1 MASDFGLKIG
11 LEGEKE
17 FKSALSE
24 INQTFKVLGSE
35 MKLVTSQFDSNN
47 KSVESLA
54 AKNTVL
60 NKEIEAQKQKIEV
73 LRSALE
79 NAASSFGENDKR
91 TQAWQI
97 QLNNAEAVLNTM
109 EREVADNEKAID
121 ELSNTQ
127 ANAENST
134 EDFSD
139 SVEESGDTADEAES
153 KFSKFKDVVSTV
165 ATAAVAA
172 VTAIGTAAVAA
183 GKAIWDLAN
192 DTAEYGDSIEKQS
205 QKVGLSYEAYQKWD
219 YAMNLAGTSM
229 GACTTGLKTL
239 TNTIDDAKNGSD
251 SATEK
256 FTRLGISIDD
266 IKDKSREDIFE
277 MTVATLQ
284 NVSDETEK
292 AALANDMFGKSGQDL
307 LPLLNQTE
315 EATKALLDEAENY
328 GMVMS
333 DDAVKASAA
342 FEDSLTKLQSTFGG
356 VKNSVMGEMLPSLT
370 LIMDGLSDLVAGNE
384 EAADEIQNGVIGLI
398 ESISEMIPQAVNLIT
413 MVAGAVL
420 ESAPT
425 IIASLA
431 EGILSAIPTLLPVV
445 VEIINEIVTSLIGL
459 LPQVVTAAMQI
470 ITSVVGGIAEALPN
484 LIPAV
489 ISVVMQIVQTLI
501 DNLPMILDAALQLV
515 TGLTKGIL
523 DAIPILVEALP
534 KIIESIVTFIVG
546 AIPQI
551 IQTGVQLLSSL
562 VENLPVIINAIVT
575 VLPQIITS
583 IVNALTSNIPL
594 IISTGITLLTSLVK
608 SLPQIISAVVAA
620 IPQIISGLVTAIS
633 NSIPKIANAG
643 LTLLKSLI
651 QNLPSA
657 ISTIVSNIP
666 KIITSIV
673 NAISNGIGSLKN
685 VGYNLLTGLWNGMSN
700 ALSWVVSKIR
710 GMGNSIIS
718 AIKGVFGIHS
728 PSTVFRDQVGKNLA
742 LGLGEGFENTMRQV
756 EKDMQNVVPT
766 DFDFD
771 ADVGINGTDR
781 NPFSAESGPA
791 TLIDGIVL
799 NVYGAQGQSEIE
811 IANSVMEM
819 LQSAIERKGAV
830 FA

>member
-1 MASDFGLKIG
+1 
-11 LEGEKE
+11 
-17 FKSALSE
+17 
-24 INQTFKVLGSE
+24 
-35 MKLVTSQFDSNN
+35 MKLATSQFDSNN
-47 KSVESLA
+47 KSVESLT

-79 NAASSFGENDKR
+79 NAAASFGENDRR
-91 TQAWQI
+91 TQSWQI
-97 QLNNAEAVLNTM
+97 QLNNAEAALNTM

-127 ANAENST
+127 ANAEDSIG
-134 EDFSD
+134 DFSD
-139 SVEESGDTADEAES
+139 SLEESGDTANEAES
-153 KFSKFKDVVSTV
+153 KFSKFKDVVDTV
-165 ATAAVAA
+165 ATAAAAA
-172 VTAIGTAAVAA
+172 VTAIGTAAAAA

-256 FTRLGISIDD
+256 FSRLGISIDD

-277 MTVATLQ
+277 MTVAALQ

-315 EATKALLDEAENY
+315 EATKALLDEAGNY

-370 LIMDGLSDLVAGNE
+370 LIMDGLSDLAAGNE
-384 EAADEIQNGVIGLI
+384 EAANEIQNGVIGLI
-398 ESISEMIPQAVNLIT
+398 GSISEMIPQAVNLIT

-445 VEIINEIVTSLIGL
+445 VEIINEIVTSLINL

-470 ITSVVGGIAEALPN
+470 ITSVVSGIAEALPN

-501 DNLPMILDAALQLV
+501 DNLPMILNAALQLV
-515 TGLTKGIL
+515 TGLTQGIL
-523 DAIPILVEALP
+523 DSIPVLAAALP
-534 KIIESIVTFIVG
+534 QIIESIVTFIVG
-546 AIPQI
+546 AIPLI
-551 IQTGVQLLSSL
+551 IETGVQLLSSL
-562 VENLPVIINAIVT
+562 TANLPVIINAIVA
-575 VLPQIITS
+575 VVPQIITS
-583 IVNALTSNIPL
+583 IINALTSNIPL
-594 IISTGITLLTSLVK
+594 IINMGIILLTSLVN
-608 SLPQIISAVVAA
+608 SLPQIISAVAA
-620 IPQIISGLVTAIS
+620 AVPQIISGLVTAIS
-633 NSIPKIANAG
+633 NSVPKIANAG

-657 ISTIVSNIP
+657 ISSIVSNIP

-673 NAISNGIGSLKN
+673 NALSNGIGSLKN
-685 VGYNLLTGLWNGMSN
+685 VGYSLLTGLWNGMSN
-700 ALSWVVSKIR
+700 ALGWVVNKIR
-710 GMGNSIIS
+710 GMGSSIIS

-742 LGLGEGFENTMRQV
+742 LGLGEGFENTMKQV
-756 EKDMQNVVPT
+756 EKDMTAVVPT
-766 DFDFD
+766 EFDFS
-771 ADVGINGTDR
+771 ANVNPVVSGSLPYAPAGGTTSFGD
-781 NPFSAESGPA
+781 
-791 TLIDGIVL
+791 IIL
-799 NVYGAQGQSEIE
+799 NIYAAQGQSERA
-811 IANSVMEM
+811 IADNVMQM
-819 LQSAIERKGAV
+819 IQSAIERKGAV